1 MRPDRQQH
9 GLNGGCFVRLQFIGQ
24 QSFLTVQFELVDKNT
39 REVAL
44 FFRLFEGLVG
54 GLDGFNSHFFVAGV
68 QFFATRLSYGDA
80 LTFSISQTHKAQ
92 PDRL

>member
-9 GLNGGCFVRLQFIGQ
+9 RFDGGCFVRLQFIGQ

-44 FFRLFEGLVG
+44 FFAYLRVW
-54 GLDGFNSHFFVAGV
+54 
-68 QFFATRLSYGDA
+68 
-80 LTFSISQTHKAQ
+80 
-92 PDRL
+92 